1 MNETLIH
8 QLPPEYDASSVSS
21 QRTDEVDG
29 ENSTLTVLGS
39 EQTNGTQYRCGVLD
53 IAMTTIADYSAAV
66 TLTVQGAWYIPI
78 AICHLAWI
86 VEF

>member
-8 QLPPEYDASSVSS
+8 QLPPEYDASSVSL

-53 IAMTTIADYSAAV
+53 LATTPVTVVDYSAAV
-66 TLTVQGAWYIPI
+66 TLTVQGGYIPRY
-78 AICHLAWI
+78 
-86 VEF
+86 